1 MKVDFARP
9 KKPRQPAG
17 VPKTDRRSFRL
28 GGGEYQRPPERV
40 EVSVP
45 VIRGEGEP
53 LRIALDRG
61 ERASLQQGR
70 KLFFAVCGQVRP
82 EFVEGLNAA
91 PMAALQA
98 LDQRAPGPTQICALL
113 SERGALV
120 GLVDKLRY
128 IERPW
133 QLVKFDDRYRQL
145 REALKAWA
153 RRFKVQDN
161 WLMDLAL
168 DRLCPPPWNEQ
179 LLFSFPAASAAP
191 RLSLIA
197 WDPTVETRT
206 KARARMRGL
215 IEQHLYCVE
224 RQAAARGLERTPERR
239 ELRHFHLLAGYQI
252 SGWSQNRIA
261 KTLGTDRAGVVRAIH
276 DLADFLGLRLRPATA
291 NDPSQTVEA
300 IRTVLSRIPLA
311 R

>member
-40 EVSVP
+40 EVPVP

-82 EFVEGLNAA
+82 EFVEDLNAA
-91 PMAALQA
+91 PTAALQA
-98 LDQRAPGPTQICALL
+98 LDQRASGPTQVCALL

-128 IERPW
+128 IQET
-133 QLVKFDDRYRQL
+133 
-145 REALKAWA
+145 
-153 RRFKVQDN
+153 
-161 WLMDLAL
+161 LA
-168 DRLCPPPWNEQ
+168 
-179 LLFSFPAASAAP
+179 
-191 RLSLIA
+191 
-197 WDPTVETRT
+197 V
-206 KARARMRGL
+206 
-215 IEQHLYCVE
+215 
-224 RQAAARGLERTPERR
+224 
-239 ELRHFHLLAGYQI
+239 
-252 SGWSQNRIA
+252 SQ
-261 KTLGTDRAGVVRAIH
+261 V
-276 DLADFLGLRLRPATA
+276 
-291 NDPSQTVEA
+291 
-300 IRTVLSRIPLA
+300 
-311 R
+311 